1 MGKLDE
7 QCNRPRANP
16 TGNAQSIQDTASPAV
31 RRSRTNHAVTQPM
44 TTNHAVTQDGTES
57 DTTTTTTSDYL
68 GGVLER
74 AELRTGVVFHG
85 GAA

>member
-1 MGKLDE
+1 
-7 QCNRPRANP
+7 
-16 TGNAQSIQDTASPAV
+16 
-31 RRSRTNHAVTQPM
+31 M